1 MLVTLADYKT
11 KGGNVSVTATNSTQ
25 TEWLLKVAEKE
36 CLKFAG
42 LSLEGEAA
50 ETLSGQYHY
59 ILNER
64 PVKEIISVT
73 SGGEPISYTYNKR
86 TQAIK
91 VNTLSEIVVNYSL
104 GFQGDDDADSI
115 RLAIIWAVQ
124 YWLKK
129 TNSNSVGETSRST
142 ELGSV
147 TIEHYELPAEVK
159 TLLAPYRK
167 MVY

>member
-42 LSLEGEAA
+42 LSLEGEAV
-50 ETLSGQYHY
+50 ERLKGQYHY

-64 PVKEIISVT
+64 PVKEVKSVT
-73 SGGEPISYTYNKR
+73 CGGEPISYAYNKR
-86 TQAIK
+86 TQSLI
-91 VNTLSEIVVNYSL
+91 VQTLSEVVVTYSL
-104 GFQGDDDADSI
+104 GFMDDSDADSI

-159 TLLAPYRK
+159 TLLTPFRK